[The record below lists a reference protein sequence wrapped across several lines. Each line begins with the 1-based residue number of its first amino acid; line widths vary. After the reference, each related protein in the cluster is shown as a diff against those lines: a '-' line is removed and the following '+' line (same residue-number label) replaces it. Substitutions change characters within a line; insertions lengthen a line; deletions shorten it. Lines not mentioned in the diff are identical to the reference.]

1 MAKITPITEHYQHF
15 LAEEGKKQEVLL
27 QARRYSRGSLGGFEL
42 SSERYLVLVAR
53 EEFNVPNDE
62 MEGDIRYKVV
72 PLFLTRKSPSVSAR
86 DHS

>member
-27 QARRYSRGSLGGFEL
+27 QARRYSRGGLGGFEL
-42 SSERYLVLVAR
+42 SSERYLVLVAK